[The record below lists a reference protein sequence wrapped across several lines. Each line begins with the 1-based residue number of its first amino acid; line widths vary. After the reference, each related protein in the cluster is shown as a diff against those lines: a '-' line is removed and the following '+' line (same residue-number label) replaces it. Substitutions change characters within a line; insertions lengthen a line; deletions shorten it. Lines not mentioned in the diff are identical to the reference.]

1 LYLYP
6 IKFTRM
12 NRSIKYELSEA
23 KKSLIILSLFAVIFS
38 INSFAQTPAFEMN
51 RRLGMGMNLGNT
63 FEAPSLGEWNTDIY
77 YSYFVE
83 IKAKGFSSV
92 RIPAKWSAHADKDA
106 PYTIQTYFMD
116 TIKWAVDAA
125 LANGLTV
132 VLNMHHYDEMMKEPA
147 EHKVRFLALWEQI
160 ADEFQD
166 YSDSLYFE
174 IFNEPN
180 DKFTPALWNEYLVE
194 GLAVIREKNPD
205 RMVII
210 GTADWGGI
218 GALSKLEL
226 PNDPNIILTIHYY
239 EPFKFTHQ
247 GAGWVEPSLPIG
259 VKWNGTTAEKN
270 AIRNDMNIIKAY
282 SALHN
287 VPVYIGE
294 FGAIDNADDESRARW
309 MGFLREVF
317 DEYSFS
323 AAYWEYSSGFGIYNP
338 VLNCYRAGMLQA
350 LTGFEGACD
359 CSQFDGMIVQ
369 NSTFDRSIRPWFL
382 NVTKTDGAAAEI
394 TVVDGEARMEIL
406 NQGTA
411 PWHIQFLY
419 PSFPLIQGN
428 TYTLTFDAYAS
439 APTSITAMINR
450 DGGNYE
456 MAHETESFIDALLT
470 TEKQTFTFTFTRELP
485 TMPKARIAFDCGFAQ
500 AQYIYFDN
508 IYLFEETPETSV
520 TSIENSPKCT
530 VKIGESSFSVK
541 GNSIETV
548 SIFDMY
554 GRVHY
559 RKTYLQSNCVAIENS
574 LLPFG
579 VGFVQI
585 RTDLSVTTVKR
596 LR

>member
-1 LYLYP
+1 
-6 IKFTRM
+6 M
-12 NRSIKYELSEA
+12 NRSIKNKLSEA
-23 KKSLIILSLFAVIFS
+23 KKAIILSLFAIIVS
-38 INSFAQTPAFEMN
+38 TNSFAQTPAFEMN
-51 RRLGMGMNLGNT
+51 RRLGIGMNLGNT
-63 FEAPSLGEWNTDIY
+63 FEAPSLGEWNTDIH

-92 RIPAKWSAHADKDA
+92 RIPARWSAYAGEKA
-106 PYTIQTYFMD
+106 PYTIQPYFMD
-116 TIKWAVDAA
+116 TVKWAVDAA

-132 VLNMHHYDEMMKEPA
+132 VLDMHHYDEMMKDPA
-147 EHKVRFLALWEQI
+147 GHKARFLALWKQI
-160 ADEFQD
+160 ADEFRD
-166 YSDSLYFE
+166 YPDSLYFE

-180 DKFTPALWNEYLVE
+180 DKFTPTLWNDYLKE
-194 GLAVIREKNPD
+194 CLAVIREKNPD
-205 RMVII
+205 RMVVI
-210 GTADWGGI
+210 GTAEWGGI
-218 GALSKLEL
+218 GSLSKLVL
-226 PNDPNIILTIHYY
+226 PNDPNIIVTIHFYD
-239 EPFKFTHQ
+239 PFGFTHQ
-247 GAGWVEPSLPIG
+247 GAEWMEPILPIG
-259 VKWNGTTAEKN
+259 VKWNGTPAEKN
-270 AIRNDMNIIKAY
+270 AIRSSMNVVRAY
-282 SALHN
+282 STTHN

-309 MGFLREVF
+309 IGFLREVF
-317 DEYSFS
+317 DEYGFS

-359 CSQFDGMIVQ
+359 CSQLESAIVQ
-369 NSTFDRSIRPWFL
+369 NSTFDRDIRPWFL

-450 DGGNYE
+450 DGGDYG
-456 MAHETESFIDALLT
+456 MAHETGSFIDALLT
-470 TEKQTFTFTFTRELP
+470 TEKQTFTFTFTYELP

-508 IYLFEETPETSV
+508 IYLLEEAPETPETPETSITNV
-520 TSIENSPKCT
+520 ENSPKCT
-530 VKIGESSFSVK
+530 VKIGGNNFSVA
-541 GNSIETV
+541 GNSIEMLGIYDV
-548 SIFDMY
+548 Y

-559 RKTYLQSNCVAIENS
+559 QKTDLHGNFVTIENS
-574 LLPFG
+574 LLPSG
-579 VGFVQI
+579 VGFVHI
-585 RTDLSVTTVKR
+585 RTDLGIFTVKTMSH
-596 LR
+596 